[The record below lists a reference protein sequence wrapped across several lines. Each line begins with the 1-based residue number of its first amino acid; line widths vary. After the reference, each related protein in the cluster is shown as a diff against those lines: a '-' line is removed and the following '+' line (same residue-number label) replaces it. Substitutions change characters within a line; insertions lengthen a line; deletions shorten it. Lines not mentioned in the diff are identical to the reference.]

1 MRFAV
6 VVREPANVGASGD
19 WDSDVKVV
27 EKDVRFGTI
36 AI

>member
-1 MRFAV
+1 LRIAV
-6 VVREPANVGASGD
+6 VVREPANVGAGGD

-27 EKDVRFGTI
+27 GKIVRFGTT